1 MNKKESR
8 KFDGYLIMVGASFF
22 CFGAIGI
29 LMTYYSV
36 EFVLGII
43 MGALAFGVYGM
54 MMGLLTKKSREA

>member
-22 CFGAIGI
+22 CFSAIGI

-43 MGALAFGVYGM
+43 MGVLALGVCVI
-54 MMGLLTKKSREA
+54 MMGLLTKKLREA